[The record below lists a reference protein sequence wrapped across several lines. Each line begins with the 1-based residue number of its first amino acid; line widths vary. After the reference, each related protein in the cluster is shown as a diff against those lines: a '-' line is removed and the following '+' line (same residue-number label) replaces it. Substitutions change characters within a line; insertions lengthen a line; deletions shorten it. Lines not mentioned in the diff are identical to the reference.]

1 MIFQGVKCFRGPNY
15 QDFGRIIMTFFIILS
30 GIWGKKYRFEKVY
43 IYILKHPRVVNVE
56 YALKYTAEIE
66 KMDKLSG
73 LSWLFSKIGTIIRD
87 IMTKLANFDQISN
100 YHDLSRIPRIPIEL
114 YTLMYGLGTYS
125 SRHFRIIKE
134 VVRHFRHFLRIYDVF
149 NFWLRQVSKRR

>member
-1 MIFQGVKCFRGPNY
+1 MVYQGVKYFRGPNY
-15 QDFGRIIMTFFIILS
+15 QDFSRIIMTFFIILS

-100 YHDLSRIPRIPIEL
+100 YHDFSRIPIEL
-114 YTLMYGLGTYS
+114 YTLL
-125 SRHFRIIKE
+125 
-134 VVRHFRHFLRIYDVF
+134 
-149 NFWLRQVSKRR
+149 

>member
-1 MIFQGVKCFRGPNY
+1 
-15 QDFGRIIMTFFIILS
+15 MTLFIILS

-43 IYILKHPRVVNVE
+43 IYILKHPRVGNVE

-100 YHDLSRIPRIPIEL
+100 YHDFSRIPRIPIEL
-114 YTLMYGLGTYS
+114 YTLPVFSWLSKLG
-125 SRHFRIIKE
+125 RC
-134 VVRHFRHFLRIYDVF
+134 VF
-149 NFWLRQVSKRR
+149 PWLFQVFQTKFFKIPWLFHAAILDFGVCVW

>member
-1 MIFQGVKCFRGPNY
+1 
-15 QDFGRIIMTFFIILS
+15 MTFFIILS

-100 YHDLSRIPRIPIEL
+100 YHDFSRIPRIPIEL
-114 YTLMYGLGTYS
+114 YTLYIYS
-125 SRHFRIIKE
+125 KGH
-134 VVRHFRHFLRIYDVF
+134 
-149 NFWLRQVSKRR
+149 

>member
-1 MIFQGVKCFRGPNY
+1 MHNLCLIQGVKYFRGPNY

-30 GIWGKKYRFEKVY
+30 GSWGKKYRFEKVY

-100 YHDLSRIPRIPIEL
+100 YHDFSRIPRIPIEL
-114 YTLMYGLGTYS
+114 YTLFCIKLWKNPWNRYGQNL
-125 SRHFRIIKE
+125 
-134 VVRHFRHFLRIYDVF
+134 
-149 NFWLRQVSKRR
+149 